1 MTKPKLFWL
10 TDKNT
15 FNTRGQDIF
24 NHLSLVVF
32 AFDPK
37 SHLKLLIVLKN
48 SEANAQISSKPKVMA
63 RTVIGDDD
71 RFYLGWT
78 IEVQKALL
86 SD

>member
-1 MTKPKLFWL
+1 LTKAELSELLGKLSDRL
-10 TDKNT
+10 PNCTTNDYRT
-15 FNTRGQDIF
+15 
-24 NHLSLVVF
+24 LS
-32 AFDPK
+32 AW
-37 SHLKLLIVLKN
+37 LKN

-86 SD
+86 AD